1 MLKAQPVGDPE
12 ILADPLFA
20 QAGGFER
27 VDREFDHG
35 LGDVLK
41 DLNTAIW
48 DSHVA

>member
-1 MLKAQPVGDPE
+1 VGDPE

-35 LGDVLK
+35 LGDVYFDCAWPMAL
-41 DLNTAIW
+41 
-48 DSHVA
+48 SS